1 MSESALKENLNKFVY
16 TAWSKE
22 QDFSTQIALMAHFI
36 ENPQADIDDI
46 VIREMAKQLDDF
58 DAEDPEYGM
67 DIVEYL
73 DGFLYEVVH
82 SIMELLASADGWTV
96 NGLEE
101 FIQELNNVINDLSQT
116 IYDKK
121 SNTKH
126 EFVDLFT
133 THLDDIQLLLDIL
146 KHGRAHQ
153 SRINEQNGGPVIRS
167 EPSYFKPSV
176 N

>member
-1 MSESALKENLNKFVY
+1 MSESALKESLGKFVY
-16 TAWSKE
+16 SAWNKE
-22 QDFSTQIALMAHFI
+22 QDFSIQIELIAHFL
-36 ENPQADIDDI
+36 ENPQADVDDI

-58 DAEDPEYGM
+58 DVDPEYDM

-96 NGLEE
+96 QGLEE
-101 FIQELNNVINDLSQT
+101 FIQELNNVIDDLSQA

-121 SNTKH
+121 SNIKH

-146 KHGRAHQ
+146 KQGRAHQ

-167 EPSYFKPSV
+167 GPEVFKPSV